1 MRVGFGFHSMSQCC
15 QYNGKV
21 FLEKLGLV
29 YCHTTITALSEPVE
43 KESMCMG
50 MEI

>member
-1 MRVGFGFHSMSQCC
+1 MGVGLCFHSVSQWF
-15 QYNGKV
+15 QYYGKV

-29 YCHTTITALSEPVE
+29 YCHTTITALSEPAE
-43 KESMCMG
+43 KESMCVA